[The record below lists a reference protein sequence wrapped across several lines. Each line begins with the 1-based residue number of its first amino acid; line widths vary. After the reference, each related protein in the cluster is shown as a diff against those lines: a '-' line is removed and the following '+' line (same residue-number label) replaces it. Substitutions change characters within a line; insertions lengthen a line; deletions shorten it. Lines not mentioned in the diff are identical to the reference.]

1 MEQVLAGG
9 LGLIL
14 LLVGIVAT
22 VTVGVMAIL
31 LPFFVFRIL
40 SHVAEMNRKMSKI
53 VDLLGNE
60 SRQGH
65 RQLPAAEVQLGPTV
79 SGNSRPAEGEGD
91 EKPFRFR

>member
-40 SHVAEMNRKMSKI
+40 SHIIEMNRKMSKI
-53 VDLLGNE
+53 VELLGNE

-65 RQLPAAEVQLGPTV
+65 RQQPATGVQLGPIV
-79 SGNSRPAEGEGD
+79 SGNTAPAEKD

>member
-40 SHVAEMNRKMSKI
+40 SHVAEINRKMSKI
-53 VDLLGNE
+53 LDLLGNE

-65 RQLPAAEVQLGPTV
+65 RQQPAPEAQLGPTV
-79 SGNSRPAEGEGD
+79 SKNSGPAEGD

>member
-31 LPFFVFRIL
+31 LPFLVFRIL
-40 SHVAEMNRKMSKI
+40 SHVAQLNRKMNK
-53 VDLLGNE
+53 VLDLLGTTSPHE
-60 SRQGH
+60 SRQ
-65 RQLPAAEVQLGPTV
+65 QFANEVQLGPIV
-79 SGNSRPAEGEGD
+79 SADTGPEDRD
-91 EKPFRFR
+91 QKPLRFR

>member
-65 RQLPAAEVQLGPTV
+65 RQPPAVGGQLEPTV
-79 SGNSRPAEGEGD
+79 RGNSGPAGGD
-91 EKPFRFR
+91 VKPFRFR